1 MSGADGPAPAGVV
14 QARRAWH
21 QLGVRLQSVTPRALV
36 RFLLVVGALAVV
48 FWLLVSAWSVLTPF
62 ILGAAIAYVL
72 LPLMNLLD
80 HWLPRWAS
88 IVIVLVAFLVVV
100 LLAVVFIVPPL
111 INQLVS
117 LVQSIPDAKELRK
130 LVQQLDTQITA
141 LPPQAQQAIN
151 DAVEQGQK
159 ALKANLGD
167 VAKGAASFFFNLVFS
182 VINTLL
188 FLLGFFIVPF
198 WLFYVLKDEG
208 KGRSAFARLLPPWMR
223 ADVLGVLRTI
233 DRVLSSWLRGQIILS
248 AFLGVSVFAGLTLL
262 ELLGVKGIQY
272 KLLVSLF
279 ICVTSPIP
287 FVGSFLSAIPPV
299 LMALVGGGLGSALA
313 VVALYVVMQTVQ
325 DNVLS
330 PKIMGESLNIH
341 PAIVM
346 PLVVILGRNGILW
359 IILAGPAAALARDLF
374 LYVYGRFEDP
384 PRPAG
389 LLPGEPLPLP
399 ETPAQAE
406 VVPVER
412 SEPGPAPPG
421 APPESSEAPASSS
434 QPRA

>member
-1 MSGADGPAPAGVV
+1 MSGADRSAPAGVV
-14 QARRAWH
+14 QARRAWQ
-21 QLGVRLQSVTPRALV
+21 QLGLRLQSVTPRALV
-36 RFLLVVGALAVV
+36 RFLLVVGALAVIV
-48 FWLLVSAWSVLTPF
+48 WLLASAWSVLTPF

-80 HWLPRWAS
+80 HWLPRWTS
-88 IVIVLVAFLVVV
+88 IVLVFVAFLAVV

-111 INQLVS
+111 IHQLVS
-117 LVQSIPDAKELRK
+117 LVQSIPDAKEMRR
-130 LVQQLDTQITA
+130 LVQQLDKQIAA
-141 LPPQAQQAIN
+141 LPPQAQQVIN
-151 DAVEQGQK
+151 NAVEEAQK

-182 VINTLL
+182 VINSIL

-208 KGRSAFARLLPPWMR
+208 KGRSAVARLLPPWMR

-248 AFLGVSVFAGLTLL
+248 AFLGASVYAGLTLL

-330 PKIMGESLNIH
+330 PKIMGDSLNIH

-389 LLPGEPLPLP
+389 LLPGEPLPLL
-399 ETPAQAE
+399 ETCAQVE

-412 SEPGPAPPG
+412 TEPGPVPPG
-421 APPESSEAPASSS
+421 APSKSSVAPASWS

>member
-1 MSGADGPAPAGVV
+1 MNGPTPAGVV
-14 QARRAWH
+14 EARRAWQ
-21 QLGVRLQSVTPRALV
+21 QLGLRLQSVTPRELM
-36 RFLLVVGALAVV
+36 RFLLVVGALAVIIG
-48 FWLLVSAWSVLTPF
+48 LLVSAWSVLTPF
-62 ILGAAIAYVL
+62 ILGAVIAYVL

-80 HWLPRWAS
+80 HWLPRWMS
-88 IVIVLVAFLVVV
+88 IVLVLVAFLAVV
-100 LLAVVFIVPPL
+100 LLAVVFLVPPL
-111 INQLVS
+111 VTQLVS
-117 LVQSIPDAKELRK
+117 LVQSIPDAKVMRK
-130 LVQQLDTQITA
+130 LVQQLDTQIAA
-141 LPPQAQQAIN
+141 LPPQAQQVIN
-151 DAVEQGQK
+151 DALVQGQK

-167 VAKGAASFFFNLVFS
+167 IARGAASFIFNLIFS
-182 VINTLL
+182 VINTIL
-188 FLLGFFIVPF
+188 FLFGFFIVPF

-208 KGRSAFARLLPPWMR
+208 KGRSAFAHLLPPWMR

-233 DRVLSSWLRGQIILS
+233 DRVLSSWLRGQILLS
-248 AFLGVSVFAGLTLL
+248 AFLGAGVFAGLTLL

-272 KLLVSLF
+272 KLLVSAI

-299 LMALVGGGLGSALA
+299 VMALTGGGLGSALA
-313 VVALYVVMQTVQ
+313 VVALYIIVQTVQ

-359 IILAGPAAALARDLF
+359 IILAGPVAALARDLF

-389 LLPGEPLPLP
+389 LLPGEPPLLR
-399 ETPAQAE
+399 ETSTQAE
-406 VVPVER
+406 VVPAER
-412 SEPGPAPPG
+412 
-421 APPESSEAPASSS
+421 PESSPTPLSGS
-434 QPRA
+434 QQRA